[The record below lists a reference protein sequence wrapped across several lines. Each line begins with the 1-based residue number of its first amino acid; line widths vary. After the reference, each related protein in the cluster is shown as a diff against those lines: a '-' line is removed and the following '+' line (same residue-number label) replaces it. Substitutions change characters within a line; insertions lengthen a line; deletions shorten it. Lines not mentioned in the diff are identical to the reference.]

1 MKDRSKHGKEQ
12 EIAVLLK
19 EAAPAILRSAEPLWC
34 IKIARWENPNLR

>member
-12 EIAVLLK
+12 ETAVLLK
-19 EAAPAILRSAEPLWC
+19 EVCRMILRFAEPLWC